1 VTQADEVLSQ
11 ALELVERDLQENIPL
26 SVLTLNNYGCLQKRL
41 GRPGRAI
48 DYLARALSLL
58 TSATP
63 RAHAREGVD
72 VADIEL
78 NTSASLSQLGRHEEA
93 LEHAAAA
100 VEILHER
107 SQGGF
112 TGHQKD
118 VRLLAVA
125 NYNKGAEEK
134 ALGMLKESID
144 SFRAAL
150 GVCEGRLPVGDPLT
164 ETVRAALSRAMAAA
178 GVVPPPAAVV
188 ATPQQQGRG
197 VHEVTLPS
205 PEILRNA
212 QEEQAAGEKKRA
224 APSITHPFGAFFMGI
239 DACFFTSS

>member
-1 VTQADEVLSQ
+1 MTNADEVLTQ
-11 ALELVERDLQENIPL
+11 ALELVERDLHDNIPL

-41 GRPGRAI
+41 GRSGRAL

-58 TSATP
+58 PSASP

-100 VEILHER
+100 VEILSER
-107 SQGGF
+107 SDGGG

-150 GVCEGRLPVGDPLT
+150 GVCEGRLPAGDPLT
-164 ETVRAALSRAMAAA
+164 ETARAALARAMAAS
-178 GVVPPPAAVV
+178 GVPPPPAAVV
-188 ATPQQQGRG
+188 ATPQQRG
-197 VHEVTLPS
+197 GAVQRHDDVRFPS
-205 PEILRNA
+205 R
-212 QEEQAAGEKKRA
+212 
-224 APSITHPFGAFFMGI
+224 
-239 DACFFTSS
+239 